1 MASEFHKSASKNGVS
16 ITAYR
21 GDGSALLAFDLD
33 PQLAT
38 ELFAGFA
45 IEATAP
51 DGTKEWLM
59 NRLNFD
65 IGLHSAS
72 TPEERQKNWT
82 PSNAAPQASAMPDR
96 KICRMGW
103 LMGLEPTTTG
113 ITIRDSTS

>member
-51 DGTKEWLM
+51 DGRHKKGDAKF
-59 NRLNFD
+59 N
-65 IGLHSAS
+65 
-72 TPEERQKNWT
+72 ERT
-82 PSNAAPQASAMPDR
+82 
-96 KICRMGW
+96 
-103 LMGLEPTTTG
+103 LF
-113 ITIRDSTS
+113 IR